1 MKKLFTKTLYIAV
14 CITTAV
20 ACKPKLETPS
30 IDKGSLDLST
40 YVAIGNS
47 ITAGY
52 ADNALYRKG
61 QENSYA
67 KLLAE
72 QFQLAGGG
80 EFRMPYVSETSVG
93 IGGPPTFSSR
103 LTLSYV
109 TDCNNVTSLSPK
121 VIAPSG
127 DFGVFASVYAAQGPF
142 NNFGVPGAKSF
153 HVPYPRYGDPSNI
166 GKYNPFFVRMTS
178 AANASVLSDAMLRN
192 PTFFS
197 LFIGNNDV
205 LLYALAGAASDSIT
219 ATPIFNASIDAILTT
234 LTAGGA
240 KGVVG
245 NIPDITALPNFTTV
259 PYNGLVL
266 TRQGQVDSLNGG
278 YIAFNTAY
286 STNITFQLGQN
297 PFIIA
302 DAAAPGGRRKILSS
316 EYVLLSVPQ
325 DSLKCYKM
333 GSVTPIPNKY
343 ILTAN
348 EITTIK
354 NATDAYNLKLKT
366 AADVHNLAFVD
377 ANAFLKSAI
386 TGLTFDGIKVST
398 TFVSGGAFS
407 LDGVHLTPL
416 GNALLAN
423 EFIRSI
429 NAKYGATLPQ
439 VDVTKYHGVVFP

>member
-1 MKKLFTKTLYIAV
+1 MKKIFIRTLYIAA
-14 CITTAV
+14 CISIV
-20 ACKPKLETPS
+20 FACKPKFDSPPA
-30 IDKGSLDLST
+30 IDKGSLDLTT

-80 EFRMPYVSETSVG
+80 EFRTPYVSATSVG
-93 IGGPPTFSSR
+93 IGAPPSFSAH
-103 LTLSYV
+103 LALSYV

-121 VIAPSG
+121 PVAASG
-127 DFGVFASVYAAQGPF
+127 DFGVFASVFLAQGPF

-153 HVPYPRYGDPSNI
+153 HVPYPRYGDPNNT
-166 GKYNPFFVRMTS
+166 GKYNPFFARMTS
-178 AANASVLSDAMLRN
+178 DVNASMLSDALSRN

-219 ATPIFNASIDAILTT
+219 QTPIFNASVDGILTA
-234 LTAGGA
+234 LTATSP
-240 KGVVG
+240 KGVVA
-245 NIPDITALPNFTTV
+245 NIPDITTLPHFTTV

-266 TRQGQVDSLNGG
+266 TRQGQVDTLNAG
-278 YIAFNTAY
+278 YAVFG
-286 STNITFQLGQN
+286 ITFQLGQN
-297 PFIIA
+297 AFIIA
-302 DAAAPGGRRKILSS
+302 DASAPGGRRKILST
-316 EYVLLSVPQ
+316 EYILLSVPQ

-333 GSVTPIPNKY
+333 GSGIPIPNKY
-343 ILTAN
+343 VLTAS
-348 EITTIK
+348 EISDIK
-354 NATDAYNLKLKT
+354 TATDAYNTKLKS
-366 AADVHNLAFVD
+366 AALAHDLAFVD
-377 ANAFLKSAI
+377 VNSFLKSAL
-386 TGLTFDGIKVST
+386 TGLTFDGVNVNT
-398 TFVSGGAFS
+398 VFVSGGAFS

-423 EFIRSI
+423 QFISAI
-429 NAKYGATLPQ
+429 NAKYGSTIPN
-439 VDVTKYHGVVFP
+439 VDVTKYHGVIFP

>member
-1 MKKLFTKTLYIAV
+1 MKKIINQLLYTILCIATLL
-14 CITTAV
+14 
-20 ACKPKLETPS
+20 ACKPKLEEPS
-30 IDKGSLDLST
+30 IDKGSLDLTT

-72 QFQLAGGG
+72 QLQLAGAG
-80 EFRMPYVSETSVG
+80 EFKIPYVSATSVG
-93 IGGPPTFSSR
+93 IGGPPTFSAR
-103 LTLSYV
+103 LALSYV
-109 TDCNNVTSLSPK
+109 TDCNNITSLSPK
-121 VIAPSG
+121 PVAASG
-127 DFGVFASVYAAQGPF
+127 ELGVFASVSSQGPF

-153 HVPYPRYGDPSNI
+153 HVPFAGYGNPLNP
-166 GKYNPFFVRMTS
+166 GGYNPFFARM
-178 AANASVLSDAMLRN
+178 ASSTTASMLSDALSRN

-205 LLYALAGAASDSIT
+205 LLYALTGATSDSIT
-219 ATPIFNASIDAILTT
+219 PAPIFNASIDGILNA

-266 TRQGQVDSLNGG
+266 TRQGQVDSLN
-278 YIAFNTAY
+278 AAY
-286 STNITFQLGQN
+286 VPFGITFQLGAN

-302 DAAAPGGRRKILSS
+302 DAAAPGGRRKILST
-316 EYVLLSVPQ
+316 EYVLLSTPQ

-333 GSVTPIPNKY
+333 GSAVPIPNKY
-343 ILTAN
+343 ILTAS
-348 EITTIK
+348 EITLIK

-366 AADVHNLAFVD
+366 AAEARNLAFVD

-386 TGLTFDGIKVST
+386 AGLTFDGVKVST
-398 TFVSGGAFS
+398 TFVTGGAFS
-407 LDGVHLTPL
+407 LDGVHLTPR

-423 EFIRSI
+423 EFIRAI
-429 NAKYGATLPQ
+429 NGKYGATIPL
-439 VDVTKYHGVVFP
+439 VESTKYSGVLFP

>member
-1 MKKLFTKTLYIAV
+1 MKKIFFRTLYITA
-14 CITTAV
+14 CISIAI

-30 IDKGSLDLST
+30 IDKGSLDLTT

-52 ADNALYRKG
+52 ADNALYRQG

-72 QFQLAGGG
+72 QFQLAGAG
-80 EFRMPYVSETSVG
+80 EFRIPYVSATSPG
-93 IGGPPTFSSR
+93 IGAPPKFSAH
-103 LTLSYV
+103 LALSYV
-109 TDCNNVTSLSPK
+109 TDCNNVTSLAPK
-121 VIAPSG
+121 PVAATG

-153 HVPYPRYGDPSNI
+153 HVPYPRYGDPSNT
-166 GKYNPFFVRMTS
+166 GKYNPFFARMTS
-178 AANASVLSDAMLRN
+178 NANGSMLTEALSRN

-219 ATPIFNASIDAILTT
+219 QTTLFDASIDGILTA
-234 LTAGGA
+234 LTATGA

-245 NIPDITALPNFTTV
+245 NIPDITTLPHFTTV

-266 TRQGQVDSLNGG
+266 TRQGQVDSLNAG
-278 YIAFNTAY
+278 YAPLG
-286 STNITFQLGQN
+286 ITFQLGQN

-302 DAAAPGGRRKILSS
+302 DASAPGGRRKILST

-333 GSVTPIPNKY
+333 GSGIPIPNKY
-343 ILTAN
+343 VLTAS
-348 EITTIK
+348 EISLIK
-354 NATDAYNLKLKT
+354 TATDNYNAKLKS
-366 AADVHNLAFVD
+366 AALSHDLAFVD
-377 ANAFLKSAI
+377 ANAFLKSAL
-386 TGLTFDGIKVST
+386 TGLTFDGIKVNT
-398 TFVSGGAFS
+398 VFVSGGAFS

-429 NAKYGATLPQ
+429 NAKYSSTIPL
-439 VDVTKYHGVVFP
+439 VDVTKYHGVIFP